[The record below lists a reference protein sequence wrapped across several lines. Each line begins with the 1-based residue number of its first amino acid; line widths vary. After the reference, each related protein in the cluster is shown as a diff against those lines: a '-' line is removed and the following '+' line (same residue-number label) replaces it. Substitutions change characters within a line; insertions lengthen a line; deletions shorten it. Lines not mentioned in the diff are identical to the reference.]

1 MRRWIMGAAFCAA
14 ITMTMAG
21 VAAAEY
27 GYASSSAE
35 KARAASTTDSFDR
48 AVDLSRFRK
57 GNYEWDTQEYLRSGF
72 TALHGEHLQLL
83 KELAALRAEVARLSS
98 EVRRSSAEP
107 RS

>member
-1 MRRWIMGAAFCAA
+1 MRRWILGAAFCAA
-14 ITMTMAG
+14 IAMAG

-27 GYASSSAE
+27 DYASSSSE
-35 KARAASTTDSFDR
+35 KVRAASPTDSFER

-83 KELAALRAEVARLSS
+83 KELAALRAEVERLSS